1 MKKTYLQFPS
11 WKEKNMLPKMGNR
24 RMGFRIDRSFATRA
38 YKSDAPEVVKELTD
52 ETDPENKILPDDS
65 SEIQAIKK
73 ISRQVKNFN
82 AILGTRA
89 KAEDFT
95 SLQEQLAALKKDIA
109 TMQADKITEAIEK
122 INESNEKIWKQIAEM
137 QEENARAK
145 EEGSAAGKKS
155 KFGIQR
161 KDVEDFIKATFKDGS
176 FEGGVMSG
184 GKKTRDAASITV
196 KAAETMGVATFY
208 EGGIDTDATAFT
220 GREIDPTLY
229 SRNRKR
235 NLILDNF
242 TITGISV
249 PTLLFL
255 VKIEE
260 GDSNSESGDPG
271 GADWILSSEAKPKR
285 SFRVTTGKVE
295 AKKVAIFGTVEDK
308 LLRDVS
314 SLEMW
319 LREDFMDEMRE
330 AINDGLLN
338 NDTGIDP
345 NAPQGMKQEAI
356 LFTATDA
363 WDGTT
368 IDPNYIDAI
377 LAIKATF
384 SHNKETLQKVF
395 VSSSVITKIMG
406 LKDSDGRYLNN
417 NLVYVNALGQLF
429 IGGIQVIEADDEDVP
444 DTHILAVGAD
454 LGFKMRAYGPLVFER
469 GLNGEDFRYDRTS
482 YRGYQ
487 EFLTYL
493 PTHREKSV
501 MYDTFENIFAAIEQ
515 AS

>member
-1 MKKTYLQFPS
+1 MKKQYLKFPS
-11 WKEKNMLPKMGNR
+11 WKQINAAPKITSR
-24 RMGFRIDRSFATRA
+24 RTRQRFFESVA
-38 YKSDAPEVVKELTD
+38 YKSDAPAAETIKELTD
-52 ETDPENKILPDDS
+52 ETDPENKVLPDDS
-65 SEIQAIKK
+65 SEVQAIKK

-95 SLQEQLAALKKDIA
+95 AVQEQLATLQKDIG

-137 QEENARAK
+137 QEAQAAEKEN
-145 EEGSAAGKKS
+145 GNGPGKKS
-155 KFGIQR
+155 KIGIDR
-161 KDVEDFIKATFKDGS
+161 KQVEDFVKATFEGGS
-176 FEGGVMSG
+176 FEGGSMKG
-184 GKKTRDAASITV
+184 GKKTHNSAAITV
-196 KAAETMGVATFY
+196 KAAETFGVATFY
-208 EGGIDTDATAFT
+208 EGGDDTDTTAFT
-220 GREIDPTLY
+220 GRVIDPTLY
-229 SRNRKR
+229 QRNRKR

-242 TITGISV
+242 VISNIGA

-260 GDSNSESGDPG
+260 GDSDSVSGDPG

-308 LLRDVS
+308 LLRDVP

-330 AINDGLLN
+330 TINDGLLN
-338 NDTGIDP
+338 NDTGTDP

-356 LFTATDA
+356 QFTATDA
-363 WDGTT
+363 WDGSED
-368 IDPNYIDAI
+368 DPNYIDAI

-384 SHNKETLQKVF
+384 SHNKETLIKVF
-395 VSSSVITKIMG
+395 VSSSAITKIMG
-406 LKDSDGRYLNN
+406 LKDNEGRYQNN
-417 NLVYVNALGQLF
+417 NLVYINAMGQLY
-429 IGGIQVIEADDEDVP
+429 IGGVAVVEADDEDVP
-444 DTHILAVGAD
+444 DTHVLAIGAD

-493 PTHREKSV
+493 PTHREDSV
-501 MYDTFENIFAAIEQ
+501 MYDTFENVFAAIT
-515 AS
+515 AGS

>member
-1 MKKTYLQFPS
+1 MA
-11 WKEKNMLPKMGNR
+11 PKLNSRRNR
-24 RMGFRIDRSFATRA
+24 MRFGVVA
-38 YKSDAPEVVKELTD
+38 YKSDAPVTTVKELDD
-52 ETDPENKILPDDS
+52 ETDPENKILADDS
-65 SEIQAIKK
+65 SEVQAIKK

-95 SLQEQLAALKKDIA
+95 EVQEQLAALQKDIA

-137 QEENARAK
+137 QEEQQREK
-145 EEGSAAGKKS
+145 EGGAGAHKKG
-155 KFGIQR
+155 KMLIDR
-161 KDVEDFIKATFKDGS
+161 KQVEAFVKATFEGGS
-176 FEGGVMSG
+176 FEGGVMQG
-184 GKKTRDAASITV
+184 GKKTHNSAAVQI

-208 EGGIDTDATAFT
+208 EGGDDTDPTAFT
-220 GREIDPTLY
+220 GRVIDPTLY
-229 SRNRKR
+229 QRNRKR

-242 TITGISV
+242 TITNIGV
-249 PTLLFL
+249 PTLLYL
-255 VKIEE
+255 VKVEE
-260 GDSNSESGDPG
+260 GNSDSVSGDPG

-285 SFRVTTGKVE
+285 SFRVTTGKAE

-330 AINDGLLN
+330 TINDGLLN
-338 NDTGIDP
+338 NDTGTDP
-345 NAPQGMKQEAI
+345 NAPQGMKQDAVQ
-356 LFTATDA
+356 FTATDA
-363 WDGTT
+363 WDASEP
-368 IDPNYIDAI
+368 DPNYIDAI
-377 LAIKATF
+377 LATKAF
-384 SHNKETLQKVF
+384 FAHNKETLIKVF

-406 LKDSDGRYLNN
+406 LKDNDGRYQNN
-417 NLVYVNALGQLF
+417 NLVYINAMGQLY
-429 IGGIQVIEADDEDVP
+429 IGGIQIVESDDEDVP
-444 DTHILAVGAD
+444 DTHVLAIGAD

-493 PTHREKSV
+493 PTHREDSV
-501 MYDTFENIFAAIEQ
+501 MYDTWENIFGAITTG
-515 AS
+515 S